1 MFLRGMSCDN
11 CNFFIQSDQRQSSTI
26 PRIISKKQRF
36 IRSSIRI
43 GNSFFLLL
51 LLLLCNMSQRAFAT
65 SLAKLYF
72 RHGPVSSAKTMNL
85 LATAYNYRVQGKSV
99 ALIKVCNPPFLLL
112 TSFISFQ
119 PALDIR
125 YGQDEVRSRAGLS
138 QKADYL
144 IRPET
149 NILEL
154 PIAEQLIHC
163 VLVDEVQ
170 FLSVPHIDQ
179 LRLATTAWNVPIIC
193 YGLRTDFRTQL
204 FPGSKRLL
212 ELADCIQ
219 EIETTCHYCANKA
232 ILNLKH
238 VNGVADTAGPTVQL
252 GAEEKYF
259 PTCFDCYRREVA
271 NADQSPV
278 TDWRHDVLAKAM
290 TRSFYHGQNHH
301 DSQQNHRNTSSQQKK
316 TEES

>member
-1 MFLRGMSCDN
+1 M
-11 CNFFIQSDQRQSSTI
+11 
-26 PRIISKKQRF
+26 
-36 IRSSIRI
+36 
-43 GNSFFLLL
+43 
-51 LLLLCNMSQRAFAT
+51 
-65 SLAKLYF
+65 
-72 RHGPVSSAKTMNL
+72 
-85 LATAYNYRVQGKSV
+85 
-99 ALIKVCNPPFLLL
+99 
-112 TSFISFQ
+112 
-119 PALDIR
+119 
-125 YGQDEVRSRAGLS
+125 
-138 QKADYL
+138 
-144 IRPET
+144 
-149 NILEL
+149 
-154 PIAEQLIHC
+154 
-163 VLVDEVQ
+163 Q

-278 TDWRHDVLAKAM
+278 IDWRHDVLAKAM

-301 DSQQNHRNTSSQQKK
+301 DSHQNPSNTSSQQKEQK
-316 TEES
+316 NNEGRIDI